1 MLCCHAVLY
10 VFYVAHYSIP
20 VCICVL
26 CDETSRPHPIPS
38 SSFLPSQASVW
49 TSLASTTR
57 PSTLSPRPRRC
68 GVRERERE
76 LRTYWTNTQ
85 SWPTRIQTRST
96 TSSHNN
102 NNNKHNKHKRKS
114 SSNHNNN
121 NSSCSRQE
129 VARS

>member
-1 MLCCHAVLY
+1 M
-10 VFYVAHYSIP
+10 
-20 VCICVL
+20 
-26 CDETSRPHPIPS
+26 
-38 SSFLPSQASVW
+38 
-49 TSLASTTR
+49 
-57 PSTLSPRPRRC
+57 
-68 GVRERERE
+68 RERERE